1 MPENF
6 DERFDDDEKDF
17 FDRNGIDSNGE
28 EMVENLKGLIME
40 GTHIFMDTVKLL
52 EDSNFY
58 ENDDKIIREL
68 LLLDTMNQLK
78 NIVNRIS
85 TGIHLLMA
93 TMSFYDSITPEYMD
107 QMRNLLCEE
116 IKILEKISDKI
127 DDIIELP

>member
-1 MPENF
+1 MPQN
-6 DERFDDDEKDF
+6 FDDDERNF
-17 FDRNGIDSNGE
+17 FDGNGIDSNGE

-68 LLLDTMNQLK
+68 LLLDTMSQLK

-85 TGIHLLMA
+85 TGIHLLMT
-93 TMSFYDSITPEYMD
+93 TMLFYDSITPEYMD
-107 QMRNLLCEE
+107 QMRNLLYEE